1 MLHKLIFNGK
11 NEDVE
16 SLMIQLKVENH
27 EQPTQVIKKDEERNV
42 EIHIDIDGAHVPL
55 HDDEIFGNT

>member
-1 MLHKLIFNGK
+1 
-11 NEDVE
+11 
-16 SLMIQLKVENH
+16 MIQLKVENH